1 MPAIAIA
8 FDRYGL
14 LQNDVCAA
22 RIRAAKKKLVRGKI
36 VDQIKCPQRD
46 ADPARVAPK
55 RMLAVSR
62 LKETAGNFRQRIG
75 LN

>member
-1 MPAIAIA
+1 MPATAIA

-22 RIRAAKKKLVRGKI
+22 RVRAAKKRLVRGKVI
-36 VDQIKCPQRD
+36 DQIKFPQRD
-46 ADPARVAPK
+46 ADPARVALK

-62 LKETAGNFRQRIG
+62 LKETTGNFRQPIG